1 MKNLTINSRK
11 FLKSGLILLLSLSF
25 YFANAQISS
34 TTITV
39 QSKSVA
45 ATSATASDAD
55 ICNGES
61 TDLSVVG
68 GSLGTGASWKWYEDA
83 CGTGSAIGTG
93 PSITVTPPNAT
104 TATITKTYYVRAE
117 GTCNTTI
124 CQPVTITIF
133 ATPIVT
139 APANAT
145 YCYGESVPLQ
155 ALTGTPTGIT
165 YDISGGADIGLA
177 NVTNA
182 TEIPAFTA
190 TNATNAVI
198 TRTIT
203 LVPKANGCTGASKT
217 FTITVAPDVTMTAVS
232 DQIVCNGTSTTAITL
247 TSNVSS
253 GVVYNWTNDN
263 TTIGLASATGT
274 GNISAFTG
282 SNTACTDNVANFQ
295 VTPVLTEGSKVCTE
309 APITFKITVRPTP
322 NGLITSN
329 DPICE
334 GDQAQL
340 TFTGSCGT
348 GPFTLD
354 IRQDGGSPN
363 ATYNSISSGT
373 PFNVVPNPTTPGV
386 HTYDLMKITDVH
398 GCIKQ

>member
-1 MKNLTINSRK
+1 MKNLTIISGNL
-11 FLKSGLILLLSLSF
+11 LKSGLILLLSLSF

-61 TDLSVVG
+61 TNLSVVG

-83 CGTGSAIGTG
+83 CGAGAVIGTG
-93 PSITVTPPNAT
+93 TPITVTPPNAT

-117 GTCNTTI
+117 GTCNTTT
-124 CQPVTITIF
+124 CQPVTVTIY
-133 ATPIVT
+133 ATPNVT

-145 YCYGESVPLQ
+145 YCVSTSVPVQ
-155 ALTGTPTGIT
+155 SLTGTPTGIT
-165 YDISGGADIGLA
+165 YDISGGADVGLA
-177 NVTNA
+177 DA
-182 TEIPAFTA
+182 TGLTQIPAFTA
-190 TNATNAVI
+190 TNTTNAVI

-203 LVPKANGCTGASKT
+203 IVPQANGCTGASKT
-217 FTITVAPDVTMTAVS
+217 FTITVTPDVTITPIS
-232 DQIVCNGTSTTAITL
+232 DQIVCNGTSTTAITI
-247 TSNVSS
+247 TSNVAS

-263 TTIGLASATGT
+263 PSIGLAASGT
-274 GNISAFTG
+274 GNIAAFNGVNTG
-282 SNTACTDNVANFQ
+282 CTDQVANIT
-295 VTPVLTEGSKVCTE
+295 VTPVLTEGSTICTE
-309 APITFKITVRPTP
+309 SPVTFKITVRPTP
-322 NGLITSN
+322 NGTIASN

-340 TFTGSCGT
+340 TFTGTCGT

-354 IRQDGGSPN
+354 IRQDNGSPN

-373 PFNVVPNPTTPGV
+373 PFDVVPNPTTPGV